1 MSERYG
7 TMLSMLFTLT
17 LYSGGMPF
25 LSWFAVIFFFTGYWC
40 EKIAFLRVF
49 QTPPSYDE
57 QLPMLATALIPYAAM
72 LHMSL
77 SLWAVSYYPGAK
89 VDLPGMST
97 LPIPDFF
104 ARRIFKIQSL
114 PILFLLLTTMFFV
127 IIRPLFAVL
136 TETIANAVSAKSEED
151 EEALDQEVE
160 PTFFEALENNEISGL
175 ETLVFLFCGM
185 CPRNIFYRYNIKKNP
200 AYKEAFASNT
210 EVVAADD

>member
-25 LSWFAVIFFFTGYWC
+25 LSWFAVIFFLTGYWC

-72 LHMSL
+72 LHMMV
-77 SLWAVSYYPGAK
+77 SLWAFSFYPGAM
-89 VDLPGMST
+89 VDLPGLSN

-104 ARRIFKIQSL
+104 RNRIFKIQAL
-114 PILFLLLTTMFFV
+114 PVLFLLLTTIFFV
-127 IIRPLFAVL
+127 IVRPLFAIFTEMITNVL
-136 TETIANAVSAKSEED
+136 HAQSDED
-151 EEALDQEVE
+151 DQEEQQIE
-160 PTFFEALENNEISGL
+160 PTFFEALENNEITGL
-175 ETLVFLFCGM
+175 ET
-185 CPRNIFYRYNIKKNP
+185 
-200 AYKEAFASNT
+200 
-210 EVVAADD
+210 